1 MSDIGI
7 LNQPRKVLVGV
18 SGGIAAYKS
27 ADLVRRLKERG
38 FDVRV
43 VMTESACQFIT
54 PLTMQAVSGNSVH
67 QDLFDLEAEAAM
79 GHIELA
85 KWAEVILIAP
95 ATANTL
101 AKIAHGIC
109 DNLLTTLTIASQAK
123 LVIAPAMN
131 QQMWANPT
139 TQKNLN
145 QLKQLG
151 ANIVGPAAGEQAC
164 GDIGEGRMEEPLVI
178 AEYLV
183 ELLQNQIDKTTNSD
197 ADLTGK
203 TVLITAGPTVEPIDP
218 VRYIS
223 NHSSG
228 KMGYALAAAANSMGA
243 NVVLISGPVG
253 LAPPNGIA
261 FVSVQTASE
270 MLHAVKQHIRD
281 CDIFVGCAAVAD
293 YTPLQVADQKIK
305 KSEEAMEINLVKN
318 PDIIA
323 WVAEQNPRP
332 IVVGF
337 AAESQN
343 LRQFAEGK
351 LKRKK
356 LDMICANDI
365 SRRGLG
371 FNSDNNQILM
381 LSSKGSEIQLP
392 AGCKSQIARSI
403 LNQVNKEFLLEK

>member
-1 MSDIGI
+1 M
-7 LNQPRKVLVGV
+7 VGV

-38 FDVRV
+38 IEVRV
-43 VMTESACQFIT
+43 VMTESASKFIT
-54 PLTMQAVSGNSVH
+54 PLTMQAVSGNPVH

-95 ATANTL
+95 ATANTI
-101 AKIAHGIC
+101 AKIVHGLC
-109 DNLLTTLTIASQAK
+109 DNLLTTLIVASQAK

-131 QQMWANPT
+131 QQMWADQA
-139 TQKNLN
+139 TQENLTK
-145 QLKQLG
+145 LKQRG
-151 ANIVGPAAGEQAC
+151 VRMVGPATGEQAC
-164 GDIGEGRMEEPLVI
+164 GDVGQGRMEEPLVI
-178 AEYLV
+178 ADNIAK
-183 ELLQNQIDKTTNSD
+183 LLEFQNDANKTQAD
-197 ADLTGK
+197 ADLAGK

-228 KMGYALAAAANSMGA
+228 KMGYALAVAAESMGA
-243 NVVLISGPVG
+243 NVVLISGPVS
-253 LAPPNGIA
+253 LAPPAGVA
-261 FVSVQTASE
+261 FVSVQTAIE

-281 CDIFVGCAAVAD
+281 CDIFIGCAAVAD
-293 YTPLQVADQKIK
+293 YTPVKVAEQKIK
-305 KSEEAMEINLVKN
+305 KTEDAMEINLIKN
-318 PDIIA
+318 PDIIS
-323 WVAEQNPRP
+323 WVADQKPKP
-332 IVVGF
+332 LVVGF

-343 LRQFAEGK
+343 LKQFAEGK
-351 LKRKK
+351 LRRKK

-365 SRRGLG
+365 SRSGLG

-381 LSSKGSEIQLP
+381 LSSKGKEVQLP
-392 AGCKSQIARSI
+392 AGCKSQIAHCI